1 MSRIAAGLAL
11 LVLFVVIMLVN
22 APARLLAHVL
32 PPNQVVMQGFEG
44 TVWKGSASR
53 CVIQLPVGFLH
64 LGSVRW
70 SLDPWSLLTFAPRV
84 EVESKWGQQT
94 AAGSLQVL
102 GGRDLLVQDF
112 DGRVGAD
119 LLRQFAPVAV
129 GGSFNVQLAE
139 LELSDGLP
147 LRAEGRLVWQQAS
160 WLSPRGAVPL
170 GSYALDVM
178 QPEGEALVGEVIT
191 LNGPLEAK
199 GQVRLDGR
207 RYALDV
213 FAGGDD
219 TLNAELT
226 NALALL
232 AEPEPDGYRIA
243 LEGEF

>member
-1 MSRIAAGLAL
+1 MGRTARIAFLVIVKLA
-11 LVLFVVIMLVN
+11 
-22 APARLLAHVL
+22 
-32 PPNQVVMQGFEG
+32 
-44 TVWKGSASR
+44 
-53 CVIQLPVGFLH
+53 
-64 LGSVRW
+64 
-70 SLDPWSLLTFAPRV
+70 
-84 EVESKWGQQT
+84 
-94 AAGSLQVL
+94 VL
-102 GGRDLLVQDF
+102 G
-112 DGRVGAD
+112 AI
-119 LLRQFAPVAV
+119 
-129 GGSFNVQLAE
+129 
-139 LELSDGLP
+139 
-147 LRAEGRLVWQQAS
+147 
-160 WLSPRGAVPL
+160 L